1 MKTKIFNKEHD
12 LFKSLSEEWWDEN
25 GKFKVLHKIRPIR
38 VKYVLDQINNKKVK
52 NLDILD
58 LGCGGGLVSE
68 SLSRLGANVTG
79 IDFVKNNI
87 EIAKQH
93 SYKKKLKI
101 NYKYANI
108 ETLKIKNKYDVIIM
122 YEILEHL
129 NDWETFLLKIS
140 KNLKNKGI
148 LVISTINRN
157 ILSKFAAIYLA
168 ENVLKWIPKGT
179 HTYRKFIKP
188 QEITN
193 CLESE
198 NFLIKNLSGLVFNPI
213 DMNWKISV
221 NSSINYFC
229 CYQKPN

>member
-1 MKTKIFNKEHD
+1 MKTKLFNKEHD
-12 LFKSLSEEWWDEN
+12 LFKSLSEEWWNEN
-25 GKFKVLHKIRPIR
+25 GKFKILHKIRPIR
-38 VKYVLDQINNKKVK
+38 VKYILDQMNKKKLK

-87 EIAKQH
+87 EVAKQH
-93 SYKKKLKI
+93 SNKKKLKI

-108 ETLKIKNKYDVIIM
+108 ETLKIKKKYDLIIM

-129 NDWETFLLKIS
+129 DNWEYFLLNIS
-140 KNLKNKGI
+140 ENLKNKGI

-157 ILSKFAAIYLA
+157 ILSKFATIYLA
-168 ENVLKWIPKGT
+168 ENVLRWIPRGT
-179 HTYRKFIKP
+179 HTYEKYIKP

-193 CLESE
+193 CLENK
-198 NFLIKNLSGLVFNPI
+198 NFILKNLKGLVYNPI
-213 DMNWKISV
+213 DMDWKLS
-221 NSSINYFC
+221 NNTTINYFC
-229 CYQKPN
+229 AYYKPN

>member
-1 MKTKIFNKEHD
+1 MKTKLFNKEHD

-25 GKFKVLHKIRPIR
+25 GKFKILHKIRPIR
-38 VKYVLDQINNKKVK
+38 IKYILDQINEKKLK

-87 EIAKQH
+87 EVAKEH
-93 SYKKKLKI
+93 SNKKKLKI

-108 ETLKIKNKYDVIIM
+108 ETLKIKNKYDLIIM

-129 NDWETFLLKIS
+129 DDWESFLLNIS
-140 KNLKNKGI
+140 KNLKSTGI
-148 LVISTINRN
+148 IVISTINRN
-157 ILSKFAAIYLA
+157 ALSKFAAIYLA
-168 ENVLKWIPKGT
+168 ENILGWIPKGT
-179 HTYRKFIKP
+179 HTYKKFIKP

-193 CLESE
+193 SMESK
-198 NFLIKNLSGLVFNPI
+198 NFILKNLKGLIFDPI
-213 DMNWKISV
+213 MMDWKLS
-221 NSSINYFC
+221 NNTSINYFC
-229 CYQKPN
+229 SYHKSN

>member
-129 NDWETFLLKIS
+129 NDWETFLLNIS

>member
-1 MKTKIFNKEHD
+1 MKTKLFNKEHD
-12 LFKSLSEEWWDEN
+12 LFKSLSEEWWNEN
-25 GKFKVLHKIRPIR
+25 GKFRILHKIRPIR
-38 VKYVLDQINNKKVK
+38 VKYILDQMNKKKLK

-87 EIAKQH
+87 EVAKQH
-93 SYKKKLKI
+93 SNKKKLKI

-108 ETLKIKNKYDVIIM
+108 ETLKIKKKYDLIIM

-129 NDWETFLLKIS
+129 DNWEYFLINIS
-140 KNLKNKGI
+140 KNLKSKGI

-157 ILSKFAAIYLA
+157 ILSKFATIYLA
-168 ENVLKWIPKGT
+168 ENVLRWIPRGT
-179 HTYRKFIKP
+179 HTYEKYIKP

-193 CLESE
+193 CLESK
-198 NFLIKNLSGLVFNPI
+198 NFILKSLKGLVYNPI
-213 DMNWKISV
+213 DMDWKLS
-221 NSSINYFC
+221 NNTNINYFC
-229 CYQKPN
+229 TYYKPN

>member
-1 MKTKIFNKEHD
+1 MKTKLFNKEHD
-12 LFKSLSEEWWDEN
+12 LFKSLSEEWWNEN
-25 GKFKVLHKIRPIR
+25 GKFKILHKIRPIR
-38 VKYVLDQINNKKVK
+38 VKYILDQMNKKKLK

-87 EIAKQH
+87 EVAKQH

-108 ETLKIKNKYDVIIM
+108 ETLKIKKKYDLIIM

-129 NDWETFLLKIS
+129 DNWEYFLINIS
-140 KNLKNKGI
+140 KNLKSKGI

-157 ILSKFAAIYLA
+157 ILSKFATIYLA
-168 ENVLKWIPKGT
+168 ENVLRWIPRGT
-179 HTYRKFIKP
+179 HTYEKYIKP

-193 CLESE
+193 CLESK
-198 NFLIKNLSGLVFNPI
+198 NFILKSLKGLVYNPI
-213 DMNWKISV
+213 DMDWKLS
-221 NSSINYFC
+221 NNTNINYFC
-229 CYQKPN
+229 TYYKPN

>member
-1 MKTKIFNKEHD
+1 MKTKLFNKEHD
-12 LFKSLSEEWWDEN
+12 LFKSLSEEWWNEN
-25 GKFKVLHKIRPIR
+25 GKFKILHKIRPIR
-38 VKYVLDQINNKKVK
+38 VKYILDQMNKKKLK

-87 EIAKQH
+87 EVAKQH
-93 SYKKKLKI
+93 SNKKKLKI

-108 ETLKIKNKYDVIIM
+108 ETLKIKKKYDLIIM

-129 NDWETFLLKIS
+129 DNWEYFLLNIS
-140 KNLKNKGI
+140 ENLKNKGI

-157 ILSKFAAIYLA
+157 ILSKFATIYLA
-168 ENVLKWIPKGT
+168 ENVLRWIPKGT
-179 HTYRKFIKP
+179 HTYEKYIKP

-193 CLESE
+193 CLESK
-198 NFLIKNLSGLVFNPI
+198 NFILKNLKGLVYNPI
-213 DMNWKISV
+213 DMDWKLS
-221 NSSINYFC
+221 NNTTINYFC
-229 CYQKPN
+229 AYYKPN

>member
-1 MKTKIFNKEHD
+1 MKTKLFNKEHD
-12 LFKSLSEEWWDEN
+12 LFKSLSEEWWNEN
-25 GKFKVLHKIRPIR
+25 GKFRILHKIRPIR
-38 VKYVLDQINNKKVK
+38 VKYILDQISEKNLK

-87 EIAKQH
+87 EVAKQH
-93 SYKKKLKI
+93 SNKKKLKI

-108 ETLKIKNKYDVIIM
+108 ETLKIKKKYDLIIM

-129 NDWETFLLKIS
+129 DNWEYFLLNIS
-140 KNLKNKGI
+140 KNLKSKGI

-157 ILSKFAAIYLA
+157 ILSKFATIYLA
-168 ENVLKWIPKGT
+168 ENVLRWIPRGT
-179 HTYRKFIKP
+179 HTYEKYIKP

-193 CLESE
+193 CLESK
-198 NFLIKNLSGLVFNPI
+198 NFILKSLKGLVYNPI
-213 DMNWKISV
+213 DMDWKLS
-221 NSSINYFC
+221 NNTTINYFC
-229 CYQKPN
+229 TYYKPN

>member
-1 MKTKIFNKEHD
+1 MKTKLFNKEHD

-25 GKFKVLHKIRPIR
+25 GKFKILHKIRPIR
-38 VKYVLDQINNKKVK
+38 VKYILDQMNKKKLK

-87 EIAKQH
+87 EVAKQH
-93 SYKKKLKI
+93 SNKKKLKI

-108 ETLKIKNKYDVIIM
+108 ETLKIKKKYDLIIM

-129 NDWETFLLKIS
+129 DNWEYFLLNITE
-140 KNLKNKGI
+140 NLKNEGI

-157 ILSKFAAIYLA
+157 ILSKFATIYLA
-168 ENVLKWIPKGT
+168 ENVLRWIPRGT
-179 HTYRKFIKP
+179 HTYEKYIKP

-193 CLESE
+193 CLENK
-198 NFLIKNLSGLVFNPI
+198 NFILKNLKGLVYNPI
-213 DMNWKISV
+213 DMDWKLS
-221 NSSINYFC
+221 NNTTINYFC
-229 CYQKPN
+229 AYYKPN

>member
-1 MKTKIFNKEHD
+1 MKTKLINKEHD

-25 GKFKVLHKIRPIR
+25 GMFKVLHKIRPIR
-38 VKYVLDQINNKKVK
+38 VKYILDHINDKNVK

-93 SYKKKLKI
+93 SNKKKLKI
-101 NYKYANI
+101 NYKHADI
-108 ETLKIKNKYDVIIM
+108 ETLRIKNKYDVIIM

-129 NDWETFLLKIS
+129 DDWETFLLKIS
-140 KNLKNKGI
+140 KNLKKKGI

-157 ILSKFAAIYLA
+157 LLSKFAAIYIA

-193 CLESE
+193 CIESE
-198 NFLIKNLSGLVFNPI
+198 NFLLKNLSGLVFNPI
-213 DMNWKISV
+213 DMDWKISI

-229 CYQKPN
+229 CYHRSN

>member
-1 MKTKIFNKEHD
+1 MKTKLFNKEHD
-12 LFKSLSEEWWDEN
+12 LFKSLSEEWWNEN
-25 GKFKVLHKIRPIR
+25 GKFKILHKIRPIR
-38 VKYVLDQINNKKVK
+38 VKYILDQMNKKKLK

-87 EIAKQH
+87 EVAKQH
-93 SYKKKLKI
+93 SNKKKLKI

-108 ETLKIKNKYDVIIM
+108 ETLKIKKKYDLIIM

-129 NDWETFLLKIS
+129 DNWEYFLLNIS
-140 KNLKNKGI
+140 ENLKNKGI

-157 ILSKFAAIYLA
+157 ILSKFATIYLA
-168 ENVLKWIPKGT
+168 ENVLRWIPRGT
-179 HTYRKFIKP
+179 HTYEKYIKP

-193 CLESE
+193 CLESK
-198 NFLIKNLSGLVFNPI
+198 NFILKNLKGLVYNPI
-213 DMNWKISV
+213 DMDWELS
-221 NSSINYFC
+221 NSTTINYFC
-229 CYQKPN
+229 AYYKPN

>member
-1 MKTKIFNKEHD
+1 MKTKLFNKEHD
-12 LFKSLSEEWWDEN
+12 LFKSLSEEWWNEN
-25 GKFKVLHKIRPIR
+25 GKFRILHKIRPIR
-38 VKYVLDQINNKKVK
+38 VKYILDQMNKKKLK

-87 EIAKQH
+87 EVAKQH
-93 SYKKKLKI
+93 SNKKKLKI

-108 ETLKIKNKYDVIIM
+108 ETLKIKKKYDLIIM

-129 NDWETFLLKIS
+129 DNWEYFLLNIS
-140 KNLKNKGI
+140 ENLKNKGV

-157 ILSKFAAIYLA
+157 ILSKFATIYLA
-168 ENVLKWIPKGT
+168 ENVLRWIPRGT
-179 HTYRKFIKP
+179 HTYEKYIKP

-193 CLESE
+193 CLESK
-198 NFLIKNLSGLVFNPI
+198 NFILKSLKGLVYNPI
-213 DMNWKISV
+213 DMDWKLS
-221 NSSINYFC
+221 NNTNINYFC
-229 CYQKPN
+229 TYYKPN